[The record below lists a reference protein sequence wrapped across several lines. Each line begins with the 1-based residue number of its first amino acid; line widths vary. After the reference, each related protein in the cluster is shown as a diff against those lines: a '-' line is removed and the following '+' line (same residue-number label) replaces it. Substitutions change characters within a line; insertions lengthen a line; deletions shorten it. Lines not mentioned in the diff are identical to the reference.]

1 MAVTGS
7 FTPQQ
12 AVNTAR
18 LRHPGLTALVL
29 DDAELLEDLNHAVR
43 VMMIAATKIKP
54 EVLMQQTADLV
65 LVGADGAT
73 ADLEWPEGE
82 PCGLPRALEAVQGG
96 TRVRV
101 LLRTNIEQR
110 EAMARELIDDG
121 RPGGIWIRDAVN
133 NRWVLKQIINWAT
146 VTAVAAY
153 GPFFP
158 VPVVVGTMNTEML
171 LPFVLFGPLTE
182 HLAMQIGHRADLG
195 GEWFTAQAA
204 TAQASLEEALTE
216 FTL

>member
-18 LRHPGLTALVL
+18 LRHPALTALVL
-29 DDAELLEDLNHAVR
+29 DDPELLDDINQAIR

-54 EVLMQQTADLV
+54 ECLMQQTGDLA
-65 LVGADGAT
+65 LAGADGAT
-73 ADLEWPEGE
+73 ADLEWTEGE
-82 PCGLPRALEAVQGG
+82 PVGIPRALEALQGG
-96 TRVRV
+96 VRVRV
-101 LLRTNIEQR
+101 LMRTNIEQR
-110 EAMARELIDDG
+110 EAMARELVDDG

-133 NRWVLKQIINWAT
+133 NRWALKQIVNWAT
-146 VTAVAAY
+146 VTAIAAY

-158 VPVVVGTMNTEML
+158 TAVTSPTLNTELL

-182 HLAMQIGHRADLG
+182 YLAVQLAHRSDLG
-195 GEWFTAQAA
+195 GEWFTAQQAGSQAA
-204 TAQASLEEALTE
+204 LEQALTE

>member
-18 LRHPGLTALVL
+18 LRHPALTALVL
-29 DDAELLEDLNHAVR
+29 DDPELLDDLNQAVR

-54 EVLMQQTADLV
+54 ESLMQQTADLA
-65 LVGADGAT
+65 LAGADGAT

-82 PCGLPRALEAVQGG
+82 PVGIPRALEAVQGG
-96 TRVRV
+96 SRVRV
-101 LLRTNIEQR
+101 LMRTNIEQR
-110 EAMARELIDDG
+110 EAMARELVDDG

-133 NRWVLKQIINWAT
+133 NRWALKQIINWAT
-146 VTAVAAY
+146 VTAVSAY

-158 VPVVVGTMNTEML
+158 AEVVSGTLNTEML

-182 HLAMQIGHRADLG
+182 HLAMQLGHRSDLG
-195 GEWFTAQAA
+195 GDWFAAQAQ

>member
-18 LRHPGLTALVL
+18 LRHPALTALVL
-29 DDAELLEDLNHAVR
+29 DDPELLEDMNQAIR

-54 EVLMQQTADLV
+54 ESLMQQTADLV
-65 LVGADGAT
+65 VVGADGAT
-73 ADLEWPEGE
+73 LDLEWPEGE
-82 PCGLPRALEAVQGG
+82 PVGIPRAIEAVQGG
-96 TRVRV
+96 SRVRV
-101 LLRTNIEQR
+101 LMRTNIEQR
-110 EAMARELIDDG
+110 EAMARELVDDG
-121 RPGGIWIRDAVN
+121 RPGGIWIRDAVQ
-133 NRWVLKQIINWAT
+133 NRWALKQIINWAT
-146 VTAVAAY
+146 VTAVNAY

-158 VPVVVGTMNTEML
+158 AVVVQGTLNTELL

-182 HLAMQIGHRADLG
+182 YLALQLAHRSDLG
-195 GEWFTAQAA
+195 GEWFTAQQSGSQAA
-204 TAQASLEEALTE
+204 LEQALTE

>member
-18 LRHPGLTALVL
+18 LRHPALTALVL
-29 DDAELLEDLNHAVR
+29 DDPELLADINHAVR
-43 VMMIAATKIKP
+43 IMMIAATKIKP
-54 EVLMQQTADLV
+54 EALMQQTADLA

-82 PCGLPRALEAVQGG
+82 PVGIPRALEAVQGG
-96 TRVRV
+96 VRVRV
-101 LLRTNIEQR
+101 LMRTNIEQR
-110 EAMARELIDDG
+110 EALARELVDDG

-133 NRWVLKQIINWAT
+133 NRWVLKEIVNWAT

-158 VPVVVGTMNTEML
+158 TAIIEATLNTEML
-171 LPFVLFGPLTE
+171 LPFVLFGPLAE
-182 HLAMQIGHRADLG
+182 HLALQLGHRADIG
-195 GEWFTAQAA
+195 GDWYTSQQS